1 MAKKNNTAEKTILDA
16 EKITKALKEGTE
28 KQLQSILNEALSNII
43 KEDEDIEEVEDE
55 VVADDG
61 YEVEDVETEETS
73 IDDETPEEEGEEA
86 EVEDTEDA
94 EDEWSDFEE
103 YKVGDNDYD
112 FTGVD
117 GETALKVY
125 NKLNDDDEIFVTK
138 DEEGNYEFKD
148 EETGAEYVI
157 ELDADGN
164 DEEAEADDE
173 LELDIEGDDEE
184 EFEIDLGEEG
194 DEDDS
199 DVLNEEYNGVE
210 LGKFEQDPVND
221 LSSYDLTDFT
231 PNEQDIS

>member
-1 MAKKNNTAEKTILDA
+1 M
-16 EKITKALKEGTE
+16 
-28 KQLQSILNEALSNII
+28 
-43 KEDEDIEEVEDE
+43 
-55 VVADDG
+55 
-61 YEVEDVETEETS
+61 
-73 IDDETPEEEGEEA
+73 EGEEA

-164 DEEAEADDE
+164 DEAEVEDD
-173 LELDIEGDDEE
+173 LDLDV
-184 EFEIDLGEEG
+184 EG
-194 DEDDS
+194 DE
-199 DVLNEEYNGVE
+199 EGRR
-210 LGKFEQDPVND
+210 F
-221 LSSYDLTDFT
+221 
-231 PNEQDIS
+231 